1 MADLINL
8 RRARK
13 DRDRKAKA
21 SRAAENRVNFGRT
34 AAERQRQSD
43 EKDDRQR
50 LLDGKRLD
58 DANKD
63 RTDG

>member
-21 SRAAENRVNFGRT
+21 GRAAENRVNFGRT
-34 AAERQRQSD
+34 AAERQRQSAESD
-43 EKDDRQR
+43 SRQR

-58 DANKD
+58 DRDAD

>member
-21 SRAAENRVNFGRT
+21 GRAAENRVSFGRT

-43 EKDDRQR
+43 ESDSRQR

-58 DANKD
+58 DTDKD